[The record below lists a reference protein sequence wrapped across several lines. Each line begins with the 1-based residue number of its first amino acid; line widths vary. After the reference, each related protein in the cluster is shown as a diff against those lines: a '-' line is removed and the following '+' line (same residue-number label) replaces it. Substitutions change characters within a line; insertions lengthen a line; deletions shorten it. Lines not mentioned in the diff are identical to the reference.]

1 MIDTLLISLV
11 NPLVPGA
18 PPAKLGLTWRG
29 FSMLDRMAAFS
40 RAENAWR
47 ASFSDIARMRGL
59 ERHSDSDRF
68 RPYRAVEMSS
78 QLPTLV
84 AALERHGLSWA
95 ICDNVPV
102 DETSWES
109 VEGWLSEAVA
119 HWQPHCLALSTS
131 FCWGGV
137 RAFLERLAASHPG
150 LPCLLGGSSA
160 FWHLVDL
167 RANWPPNLAAV
178 CEGDGEEVLPAAVEA
193 LRGGKPLGGI
203 AGLTVASPLGPVRN
217 GEAAA
222 IDLDRAPLPSAPFVG
237 EYQETYYLESMRGC
251 PFRCAFCAHPL
262 FSTRLRAKSPRRL
275 VEEFRLAADCGART
289 VGCWDSTLSSPPARL
304 RAFLESMAAEGPV
317 IPWFSMVRTEGID
330 GTVAS
335 LMRRSGCFLV
345 YIGIESTNPETLA
358 RINKQLDLD
367 RLRRVIDMLH
377 DNDIS
382 VAGSFIMGLPG
393 DDRDSPRAFVDFA
406 RQVGLEAVESNPLMV
421 SPGTPMFQEPQ
432 RFGLE
437 ISRNP
442 SLTNVGIY
450 WKHKTMDIYDA
461 IEAHLDFL
469 DLATDRQVATMNVS
483 QAAEFFRLHHYGTVS
498 EAERRGWLSATAR
511 FHKDFLAAFE
521 ARRAHEA
528 AWFPDRVAGLART
541 FLAEPS
547 VAAITGRWHR
557 DRSPR
562 D

>member
-1 MIDTLLISLV
+1 
-11 NPLVPGA
+11 
-18 PPAKLGLTWRG
+18 
-29 FSMLDRMAAFS
+29 
-40 RAENAWR
+40 
-47 ASFSDIARMRGL
+47 
-59 ERHSDSDRF
+59 
-68 RPYRAVEMSS
+68 MSS

-84 AALERHGLSWA
+84 AALERHELSWA

-102 DETSWES
+102 DEASWDS
-109 VEGWLSEAVA
+109 VGGWLSEAIA

-178 CEGDGEEVLPAAVEA
+178 CVGDGEKILPAAVEA

-203 AGLTVASPLGPVRN
+203 AGLTVASPLGPLRN

-222 IDLDRAPLPSAPFVG
+222 IDLDHMPLPSAQFAG
-237 EYQETYYLESMRGC
+237 EFQETYYLESMRGC
-251 PFRCAFCAHPL
+251 PFRCAFCVHPRL
-262 FSTRLRAKSPRRL
+262 SPRLRAKSPRRL
-275 VEEFRLAADCGART
+275 LEEFRFAADCGART
-289 VGCWDSTLSSPPARL
+289 VGCWDSTLSSPPARF
-304 RAFLESMAAEGPV
+304 RAFLEMMAAEGPV

-330 GTVAS
+330 GAVAA

-345 YIGIESTNPETLA
+345 YVGIESTNPETLT
-358 RINKQLDLD
+358 RINKHLDLE
-367 RLRRVIDMLH
+367 RLRRVVGILH

-382 VAGSFIMGLPG
+382 VTGSFIMGLPG

-406 RQVGLEAVESNPLMV
+406 RRVGLEVVESNPLIV
-421 SPGTPMFQEPQ
+421 TPGTPMFEEPQ

-437 ISRNP
+437 ISHNP

-450 WKHKTMDIYDA
+450 WKHQTMDVHGA
-461 IEAHLDFL
+461 MEAHLDFL

-483 QAAEFFRLHHYGTVS
+483 QAGEFFRLHHYGAVS

-521 ARRAHEA
+521 AKPTQQA

-541 FLAEPS
+541 FLEEPS
-547 VAAITGRWHR
+547 VAAVTARWNR
-557 DRSPR
+557 DPSPQG
-562 D
+562 